1 MPNFWS
7 SMLQQAYECF
17 NGPRTVDYEFEKKAQ
32 ELKLVKEQVYQIRA
46 IITGFPQRTSGI
58 KAVCSD
64 IFNSF
69 SLPFEK
75 EKCYYGFAD
84 DVCNAHKALEKS
96 YSSCAEMISKIG
108 ADTGLWVSSFQE
120 VDELL
125 KKRVEARKNYDH
137 YDEKMEKLVKER
149 NEKLSK
155 GKKESAKDVEVF
167 ERNEEKFRNSAT
179 EYISLSNQAY
189 YKMQELLDSRYK
201 LITPIMVNFLEE
213 EKKFFNQ
220 ASQIMNYF
228 NNLAPRVQQLHLSYQ
243 KTPIKYNAIDYLRGR
258 HIIGKDFEKN
268 QGNSKLI
275 QTGIIIG
282 GKPQITSSIC
292 PDFTPNQNQGG
303 YPPSGGFGGTPNPM
317 PNSQNP
323 YNQQNHPQNRQNY
336 PPTNMPP
343 SQNKNP
349 IVNQQ
354 RLPQYNFPPYNNQ
367 QHPPQN
373 NANPYSNNIQQ
384 PPQHNQTLNVTD
396 NHQNVDLNDPIKNP
410 YEDDKEEIP
419 NPYENNAN
427 NIQKNP
433 YEEDFENKK
442 EEGGEKEGEEGK
454 EHHNEGGD
462 KPQ

>member
-7 SMLQQAYECF
+7 SILQQAYECF

-32 ELKLVKEQVYQIRA
+32 ELKLVKEQVYQIRS
-46 IITGFPQRTSGI
+46 IITGFPQRTAGI

-84 DVCNAHKALEKS
+84 DICNAHKALEKS
-96 YSSCAEMISKIG
+96 YVSCAEMISKLG

-125 KKRVEARKNYDH
+125 KKRVEARKTYDH

-155 GKKESAKDVEVF
+155 GKKESAKDVETF

-268 QGNSKLI
+268 KGNSKLI

-282 GKPQITSSIC
+282 GKPQVTSTIC
-292 PDFTPNQNQGG
+292 PDFTSNQSQGG
-303 YPPSGGFGGTPNPM
+303 YRPSGGIGGTPNPM
-317 PNSQNP
+317 LNNQNP
-323 YNQQNHPQNRQNY
+323 YNQQNYPQNRQNY
-336 PPTNMPP
+336 PPFNVPP
-343 SQNKNP
+343 SQTGHDAFQKNP
-349 IVNQQ
+349 TVNQQ
-354 RLPQYNFPPYNNQ
+354 RPPHYNIPTYNYNNQ
-367 QHPPQN
+367 QQPPQN
-373 NANPYSNNIQQ
+373 NTNPYNNNIQQ
-384 PPQHNQTLNVTD
+384 PPQHNP
-396 NHQNVDLNDPIKNP
+396 VDLDEPIKNP
-410 YEDDKEEIP
+410 YEDDNTEIP
-419 NPYENNAN
+419 NPNDNNAN
-427 NIQKNP
+427 EIQKNP
-433 YEEDFENKK
+433 YEEDVANKK
-442 EEGGEKEGEEGK
+442 EEEGGEKEGEEGK
-454 EHHNEGGD
+454 ENDNEGGE